1 MLAPK
6 KSPKLMKSVL
16 KNRVCPRQ
24 VREVCSAVPRIMSE
38 GDVAEVPMLM
48 VRPWRVT
55 GLSEVGR
62 EIVRAE
68 PRGLIVEVVK
78 EVRETEAMEMPPGKE
93 TGVRRLPTVIVGDVA
108 PIVRVVEES
117 MVTAGVIC
125 RLEVPRKRAV
135 PGEILTSEG
144 RRLWEVPTELIV
156 VCPADPRVIVDGR
169 AAPVPIDTDLPSKL
183 APLVEVGRPMAT
195 APPRAFMVVRFRVL
209 DRRELQDT
217 VPVV

>member
-1 MLAPK
+1 MAPK

-78 EVRETEAMEMPPGKE
+78 EVRDRESMEMPPGKE

-117 MVTAGVIC
+117 MVTAGVIWMS
-125 RLEVPRKRAV
+125 EVPMKRAV
-135 PGEILTSEG
+135 VGEILPTTG
-144 RRLWEVPTELIV
+144 RKFTEF
-156 VCPADPRVIVDGR
+156 P
-169 AAPVPIDTDLPSKL
+169 
-183 APLVEVGRPMAT
+183 
-195 APPRAFMVVRFRVL
+195 
-209 DRRELQDT
+209 
-217 VPVV
+217 